1 VLPPRHCALMAAPA
15 PQELVCK
22 QCMALTGGDT
32 TYCSKDCQVCL
43 CTAHAHA
50 RCVTLATHCTPMPQ
64 VCRHTAHPQM
74 PRPWKTTVIQIC
86 TSQMTVRDDGNALK
100 GALTAPFLRQGGNR
114 QRALTAGHSCRNVWS
129 DHAAISDHSRRQAA
143 RNTTNASDPTCT
155 LIRNLT
161 PLMDDVHGFDTL
173 GRSVLLVTS
182 SLSYLH
188 HPGLT
193 LASIDAHGH
202 VSLCFFCVV
211 TILAS
216 LVLMHY
222 LSAIYVIAYIQSLGR
237 FSQGEISSDNL
248 NELAILQQHASR
260 HHDANH
266 HDTNQQ
272 DTRDAS
278 ESMLFYGGLR
288 EEDSTLLGKLQR
300 WMQTK
305 LPEHSV
311 HMVGA
316 RLRGLQEAA
325 ARIVLYPYPLPT
337 TLPLQDAAPLATC
350 LTTVTMILTALQG
363 LTLFVKSDAMSA
375 NLSALLMHAD
385 SVFLLLFVIQCLL
398 TMLAHGPHR
407 YLALP
412 LCRFELVIT
421 AVTLIG
427 WLAQAG
433 DRDVEGSLSSG
444 VAAGSDCLP
453 SGIAAR
459 DCKSANTGNS
469 FRRSDESSSSCDTS
483 YTSPCAC
490 CAIPA
495 FLCSHIR

>member
-1 VLPPRHCALMAAPA
+1 MSDA
-15 PQELVCK
+15 
-22 QCMALTGGDT
+22 G
-32 TYCSKDCQVCL
+32 S
-43 CTAHAHA
+43 
-50 RCVTLATHCTPMPQ
+50 
-64 VCRHTAHPQM
+64 
-74 PRPWKTTVIQIC
+74 
-86 TSQMTVRDDGNALK
+86 ALK

-143 RNTTNASDPTCT
+143 RNTANASDPACT

-193 LASIDAHGH
+193 LASIDAYGH

-248 NELAILQQHASR
+248 NELAILQEHASR
-260 HHDANH
+260 ANH
-266 HDTNQQ
+266 HDTNQH

-278 ESMLFYGGLR
+278 ESTLLYGGLR

-300 WMQTK
+300 WMQTR

-311 HMVGA
+311 HVVGA

-325 ARIVLYPYPLPT
+325 ARIVLYPYPVPT

-350 LTTVTMILTALQG
+350 LTTVTMLLTALQG
-363 LTLFVKSDAMSA
+363 LTLFLKSDAMSA

-421 AVTLIG
+421 AVSIVG

-433 DRDVEGSLSSG
+433 DRDVEGSLSSAA
-444 VAAGSDCLP
+444 AAGSDCLP
-453 SGIAAR
+453 SGIGAR

-469 FRRSDESSSSCDTS
+469 FHRSHLFLKLQSQSDHLLVTLLTQALVHAVLFPLSFARTS
-483 YTSPCAC
+483 AEQSWVFSHVCG
-490 CAIPA
+490 
-495 FLCSHIR
+495 CSHVMRPHMREHVLIPQGMTGMHVLPPWAA